1 MASSAAAGWLTFA
14 LSEQRENKGIGT
26 STQKEKERGMAALTC
41 DQMEVVTSFR
51 INQARRFIA
60 VTKCTIALAFGI
72 SISVRF

>member
-14 LSEQRENKGIGT
+14 LNEQRENKGIGT
-26 STQKEKERGMAALTC
+26 STQKEERGMAALTC

-51 INQARRFIA
+51 INQARRLIA